1 MKSHKK
7 QILTLFISMTCGL
20 LSSQSILDD
29 FAIDLNQG
37 KVLLAWTIKSGNVCN
52 GIQIYRSSNEDSI
65 NFELIEDIQGVC
77 GDLISAVAYTYT
89 DETPTPNK
97 VNYYKLLLGQEFSD
111 VLGIEVLFIPSRSYM
126 LKPHPVRNS
135 SALYFNNS
143 NNHNFELK
151 IFDDFGSIVYLHET
165 NSNRFILDS
174 TMVASGLYYF
184 TLENKS
190 EKSIINGKALFVD

>member
-1 MKSHKK
+1 MNPYTK
-7 QILTLFISMTCGL
+7 QILTLYITMTCGL
-20 LSSQSILDD
+20 FLSQSILDD
-29 FAIDLNQG
+29 FALDLNQG

-65 NFELIEDIQGVC
+65 NFELIKDIQGVC
-77 GDLISAVAYTYT
+77 GDLSSPVSYTFT
-89 DETPTPNK
+89 DESPIPNK
-97 VNYYKLLLGQEFSD
+97 VNYYKLLLGQEFSN
-111 VLGIEVLFIPSRSYM
+111 VLGIEVLLIPESSYL
-126 LKPHPVRNS
+126 LKPNPIRNS

-165 NSNRFILDS
+165 NSNRFTLDS
-174 TMVASGLYYF
+174 KMFASGLYYF

-190 EKSIINGKALFVD
+190 NKSIINGKALFLE

>member
-1 MKSHKK
+1 MHTYTK
-7 QILTLFISMTCGL
+7 QILTLYITMTCGL
-20 LSSQSILDD
+20 FLSQSILDD

-52 GIQIYRSSNEDSI
+52 GIQIYRSSNEDSV

-77 GDLISAVAYTYT
+77 GDLSSAVTYTFT
-89 DETPTPNK
+89 DETPIPNK
-97 VNYYKLLLGQEFSD
+97 VNYYKLLLGQEFSN
-111 VLGIEVLFIPSRSYM
+111 VLGIEVLLIPVGSYL

-165 NSNRFILDS
+165 NSNKFLLDS

-184 TLENKS
+184 TLQNKS
-190 EKSIINGKALFVD
+190 NKSIINGKALFIE

>member
-1 MKSHKK
+1 MKSYKK

-37 KVLLAWTIKSGNVCN
+37 KVLLAWIIKSGNVCN

-77 GDLISAVAYTYT
+77 GDLSSAVAYTYT

-111 VLGIEVLFIPSRSYM
+111 VLGIEVLFIPSRSYL

-190 EKSIINGKALFVD
+190 DKSIINGKALFVD

>member
-1 MKSHKK
+1 MHTYTK
-7 QILTLFISMTCGL
+7 QILTLYITMTCGL
-20 LSSQSILDD
+20 FLSQSILDD

-52 GIQIYRSSNEDSI
+52 GIQIYRSSNEDSV
-65 NFELIEDIQGVC
+65 NFQLIEDIQGVC
-77 GDLISAVAYTYT
+77 GDLSSAVTYTFT
-89 DETPTPNK
+89 DETPIPNK
-97 VNYYKLLLGQEFSD
+97 VNYYKLLLGQEFSN
-111 VLGIEVLFIPSRSYM
+111 VLGIEVLLIPVGSYL

-165 NSNRFILDS
+165 NSNKFLLDS

-190 EKSIINGKALFVD
+190 NKRIINGKALFIE

>member
-1 MKSHKK
+1 MHTYTK
-7 QILTLFISMTCGL
+7 QILTLFITMTCGL
-20 LSSQSILDD
+20 FLSQSILDD

-52 GIQIYRSSNEDSI
+52 GIQIYRSSNEDSV

-77 GDLISAVAYTYT
+77 GDLSSPVTYTFT
-89 DETPTPNK
+89 DETPIPNK
-97 VNYYKLLLGQEFSD
+97 VNYYKLLLGQEFSN
-111 VLGIEVLFIPSRSYM
+111 VLGIEVLLIPVGSYL
-126 LKPHPVRNS
+126 LKPQPVRNS

-165 NSNRFILDS
+165 YSNKFLLDS

-190 EKSIINGKALFVD
+190 NKSIINGKALFI

>member
-1 MKSHKK
+1 MHTYTK
-7 QILTLFISMTCGL
+7 QILTLFITMTCGL
-20 LSSQSILDD
+20 FLSQSILDD

-52 GIQIYRSSNEDSI
+52 GIQIYRSSNEDSV

-77 GDLISAVAYTYT
+77 GDLSSAVTYTFT
-89 DETPTPNK
+89 DETPIPNK
-97 VNYYKLLLGQEFSD
+97 VNYYKLLLGQEFSN
-111 VLGIEVLFIPSRSYM
+111 VLGIEVLLIPVGSYL
-126 LKPHPVRNS
+126 LKPQPVRNS

-165 NSNRFILDS
+165 YSNKFLLDS

-190 EKSIINGKALFVD
+190 NKSIINGKALFI

>member
-1 MKSHKK
+1 MHTYTK
-7 QILTLFISMTCGL
+7 QILTLFITMTCGL
-20 LSSQSILDD
+20 FLSQSILDD

-52 GIQIYRSSNEDSI
+52 GIQIYRSSNEDSV

-77 GDLISAVAYTYT
+77 GDLSSPVTYT
-89 DETPTPNK
+89 FTDENPIPNK
-97 VNYYKLLLGQEFSD
+97 VNYYKLLLGQEFSN
-111 VLGIEVLFIPSRSYM
+111 VLGIEVLLIPVSSYL

-165 NSNRFILDS
+165 NSNKFLLDS

-190 EKSIINGKALFVD
+190 NKSIINGKALFIE

>member
-1 MKSHKK
+1 MHIYTK
-7 QILTLFISMTCGL
+7 QILSLYITMTCGL
-20 LSSQSILDD
+20 FLSQSILDD

-52 GIQIYRSSNEDSI
+52 GIQIYRSSNADSV

-77 GDLISAVAYTYT
+77 GDLSSTVTYTFT
-89 DETPTPNK
+89 DETPIPNK
-97 VNYYKLLLGQEFSD
+97 VNYYKLLLGQEFSN
-111 VLGIEVLFIPSRSYM
+111 VLGIEVLLIPVSSYL

-151 IFDDFGSIVYLHET
+151 IFDDFGSILYFHET
-165 NSNRFILDS
+165 NSNKFLLDS

-190 EKSIINGKALFVD
+190 NKSIINGKALFIE

>member
-1 MKSHKK
+1 MHTYTK
-7 QILTLFISMTCGL
+7 QILTLFITMTCGL
-20 LSSQSILDD
+20 FLSQSILDD

-52 GIQIYRSSNEDSI
+52 GIQIYRSSNEDSV

-77 GDLISAVAYTYT
+77 GDLSSAVSYTFT
-89 DETPTPNK
+89 DETPIPNK
-97 VNYYKLLLGQEFSD
+97 VNYYKLLLGQEFSN
-111 VLGIEVLFIPSRSYM
+111 VLGIEVLLIPVGSYL

-165 NSNRFILDS
+165 NSNKFLLDS

-184 TLENKS
+184 TLQNKS
-190 EKSIINGKALFVD
+190 NKSIINGKALFIE

>member
-1 MKSHKK
+1 MHTYTK
-7 QILTLFISMTCGL
+7 QILTLYITMTCGL
-20 LSSQSILDD
+20 FLSQSILDD
-29 FAIDLNQG
+29 FAVDLNQG

-52 GIQIYRSSNEDSI
+52 GIQIYRSSNEDSV

-77 GDLISAVAYTYT
+77 GDLSSAVTYTFT
-89 DETPTPNK
+89 DETPIPNK
-97 VNYYKLLLGQEFSD
+97 VNYYKLLLGQEFSN
-111 VLGIEVLFIPSRSYM
+111 VLGIEVLLIPVGSYL

-165 NSNRFILDS
+165 NSNKFLLDS

-184 TLENKS
+184 TLQNKS
-190 EKSIINGKALFVD
+190 NKSIINGKALFIE

>member
-52 GIQIYRSSNEDSI
+52 GVQIYRSSNEDSI

-77 GDLISAVAYTYT
+77 GDLSSAVAYTYT

-111 VLGIEVLFIPSRSYM
+111 VLGIEVLFIPSRSYL

-190 EKSIINGKALFVD
+190 DKSIINGKALFVD

>member
-1 MKSHKK
+1 MHTYTK
-7 QILTLFISMTCGL
+7 QILTLFITMTCGL
-20 LSSQSILDD
+20 FLSQSILDD

-52 GIQIYRSSNEDSI
+52 GIQIYRSSNEDSV

-77 GDLISAVAYTYT
+77 GDLSSAVTYTFT
-89 DETPTPNK
+89 DETPIPNK
-97 VNYYKLLLGQEFSD
+97 VNYYKLLLGQEFSN
-111 VLGIEVLFIPSRSYM
+111 VLGIEVLLIPVGSYL

-165 NSNRFILDS
+165 NSNKFLLDS

-190 EKSIINGKALFVD
+190 NKSIINGKALFIE

>member
-1 MKSHKK
+1 
-7 QILTLFISMTCGL
+7 MTCGL